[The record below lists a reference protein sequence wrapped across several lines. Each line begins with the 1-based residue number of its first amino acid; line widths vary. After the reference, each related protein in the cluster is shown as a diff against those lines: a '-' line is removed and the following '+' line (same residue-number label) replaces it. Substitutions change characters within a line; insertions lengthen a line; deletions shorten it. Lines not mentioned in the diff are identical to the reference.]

1 MSVSTCSGPVVGGLV
16 WRAVDEAPQGGDSVG
31 PHQDVTA
38 ECPAVHHPDV
48 ERRVE
53 KLILWKVLR
62 TKLRHVADE
71 VKGELH
77 IMPARCYSC
86 NKLQFQ

>member
-1 MSVSTCSGPVVGGLV
+1 MSVSTCSGPVVGRLV
-16 WRAVDEAPQGGDSVG
+16 WSAVDETSQAGDSMR

-38 ECPAVHHPDV
+38 KRPAVHHPDV

-62 TKLRHVADE
+62 TKLRITEVAQQGTMRE
-71 VKGELH
+71 EH
-77 IMPARCYSC
+77 YSVSYTC
-86 NKLQFQ
+86 